1 MGTWWECSSWKC
13 VWRVLFWCGW
23 KMTLCPTSVA
33 NISQGSSLF
42 ARFFPAGACTSH
54 LCKEQRDMSYTE
66 PFRCATCFSKNTTA
80 ISLLWQSDE
89 KKAVE
94 LLIFFNPCLSNLT
107 SCFVH
112 HHTFT
117 LLPRPPK
124 SSPLLISEEP
134 GAWGG
139 GIKIPLWS
147 QAIKEETC
155 RIGMMGLRLGE
166 EEDQ

>member
-23 KMTLCPTSVA
+23 QMTLCPTSVA

-66 PFRCATCFSKNTTA
+66 PFRSATCFSKNTTA

-117 LLPRPPK
+117 LLPRPP
-124 SSPLLISEEP
+124 SLALSLSPRSQGP
-134 GAWGG
+134 GEGASKYRFEVKRLKRKPVELGWWG
-139 GIKIPLWS
+139 
-147 QAIKEETC
+147 
-155 RIGMMGLRLGE
+155 
-166 EEDQ
+166 